1 MQVREKRKIYFDYS
15 LLLVILFLII
25 FGLVMIYSASSYVA
39 NKDYNNSMYFI
50 KRQLIFAIV
59 GFVAMLFVAF
69 VDYHWYIKAGFVY
82 PVYIISIISSSYVM
96 FWGRAS
102 HGKRRWLHIFG
113 VNFQPAE
120 LVKIAI
126 ILYLTYFIS
135 KYKEELDKEKSYLFK
150 ISMIILIPT
159 ILVLINNLS
168 SAIIILVI
176 AYIMLYISVRK
187 KNIFIFPFIS
197 GVFVYSFLLI
207 FSKNVVKILTHIAYG
222 YRLKRILVWL
232 APSSYS
238 KSGGFQV
245 LQGLYTIAS
254 GGFRGKGLGQSL
266 QKFKLPEAHND
277 MIFTI
282 ICEELGFVGALIII
296 SLFIYIIFRL
306 LEIAI
311 NARDLEGTLIVVGV
325 MAQISIQVILNIA
338 VVTNA
343 IPNTGISLPFIS
355 YGGTSLIFLMM
366 EIGMVFSVAK
376 NLNLE

>member
-1 MQVREKRKIYFDYS
+1 MQVRKKRKIYFDYS